1 MKPAAG
7 NGSTR
12 VLLAVVEG
20 CRTYDE
26 LMARTGFARGTVAR
40 HLHNLRGLGLVD
52 WEYNKSATLHP
63 LVEEVPPTSLVPNS
77 RSTRVSAENV
87 DGSGAALTAPT
98 PALNPLEVDDM
109 ADSTTQAGGA

>member
-12 VLLAVVEG
+12 VLLAVIDG
-20 CRTYDE
+20 CRTYAPLIE
-26 LMARTGFARGTVAR
+26 RTGLSRSTVAW
-40 HLHNLRGLGLVD
+40 HLDHLRRLGLVD
-52 WEYNKSATLHP
+52 WTDGKRGTLHP

-77 RSTRVSAENV
+77 RSGRVRAENV